1 MWPSAHADGSV
12 DGSEDGGV
20 DEDTK
25 CYYVTEIVALL
36 S

>member
-1 MWPSAHADGSV
+1 MWPSAHVDGSV
-12 DGSEDGGV
+12 DGSEDSV